1 MRKIALLIA
10 LTIFGLTQANAQ
22 NFGFKGGYN
31 YSSFNGDVAKDNTL
45 KGLSGFY
52 VGALLELPLGDVISI
67 QPEVIYSRQG
77 AAWEKD
83 YNIPILGKGSL
94 KNDLRLDYL
103 NIPVMAKVNLGPLF
117 LQGGVQFGFLV
128 GKPEVGRYI
137 TNVRMGTLLD
147 KDSYNSFDFGVGA
160 GLGFNFNRRFFA
172 EARYTHSLTNVFDP
186 NDDYFKASGIG
197 SNNNNFK
204 NAVLSIGL
212 GMKF

>member
-52 VGALLELPLGDVISI
+52 VGALLELPLGDVISL

-77 AAWEKD
+77 AAWEKA
-83 YNIPILGKGSL
+83 YNAPILGKDNL

-128 GKPEVGRYI
+128 GKPETSSTVNGLRV
-137 TNVRMGTLLD
+137 TEQVD
-147 KDSYNSFDFGVGA
+147 KDAYASFDFGVGA
-160 GLGFNFNRRFFA
+160 GLGVNLSQHFFV
-172 EARYTHSLTNVFDP
+172 EARYTHSLTNALDP
-186 NDDYFKASGIG
+186 NNNSLKNAHISDD
-197 SNNNNFK
+197 NNFK
-204 NAVLSIGL
+204 NAVLSLGL
-212 GMKF
+212 GVKF

>member
-77 AAWEKD
+77 AVWEQKD
-83 YNIPILGKGSL
+83 ILGEFKKDL
-94 KNDLRLDYL
+94 KLDYL

-128 GKPEVGRYI
+128 DKPEVSYTRGAQRV
-137 TNVRMGTLLD
+137 TEKVD
-147 KDSYNSFDFGVGA
+147 KDAYASFDFGVGA
-160 GLGFNFNRRFFA
+160 GLGVNLSQHFFV
-172 EARYTHSLTNVFDP
+172 EARYTHSLTNALDP
-186 NDDYFKASGIG
+186 NNNSLKNAHISDD
-197 SNNNNFK
+197 NNFK
-204 NAVLSIGL
+204 NAVLSLGL
-212 GMKF
+212 GVKF

>member
-52 VGALLELPLGDVISI
+52 VGALLELPLGDVLSL

-94 KNDLRLDYL
+94 KNDIKLDYL

-128 GKPEVGRYI
+128 GKPETSSTVNGRRV
-137 TNVRMGTLLD
+137 TEELD
-147 KDSYNSFDFGVGA
+147 KDAYASFDFGVGA
-160 GLGFNFNRRFFA
+160 GLGVNLSEHFFI
-172 EARYTHSLTNVFDP
+172 EARYTHSLTNALDP
-186 NDDYFKASGIG
+186 DNNSLKNASISDKND
-197 SNNNNFK
+197 FK
-204 NAVLSIGL
+204 NAVLSVGL
-212 GMKF
+212 GVKF

>member
-52 VGALLELPLGDVISI
+52 VGALLELPLGDVISL

-77 AAWEKD
+77 AAWEQKK
-83 YNIPILGKGSL
+83 ILGEFKKDL
-94 KNDLRLDYL
+94 KLDYL

-128 GKPEVGRYI
+128 GKPETSSTVNGLRV
-137 TNVRMGTLLD
+137 TEQVD
-147 KDSYNSFDFGVGA
+147 KDAYAAFDFGVGA
-160 GLGFNFNRRFFA
+160 GLGVNLSQHFFV
-172 EARYTHSLTNVFDP
+172 EARYTHSLTNALDP
-186 NDDYFKASGIG
+186 NNNSLKNAHISDD
-197 SNNNNFK
+197 NNFK
-204 NAVLSIGL
+204 NAVLSL
-212 GMKF
+212 VLRVKF

>member
-52 VGALLELPLGDVISI
+52 VGALLELPLGDVISL

-77 AAWEKD
+77 AAWEQK
-83 YNIPILGKGSL
+83 NILGEFKKDL
-94 KNDLRLDYL
+94 KLDYL

-128 GKPEVGRYI
+128 SKPKVNRLPN
-137 TNVRMGTLLD
+137 TSLFTLLD
-147 KDSYNSFDFGVGA
+147 KDSYNSFDFGVGV

-186 NDDYFKASGIG
+186 NDNLFKTSLI
-197 SNNNNFK
+197 SNDNNFK
-204 NAVLSIGL
+204 NTVLSIGL

>member
-52 VGALLELPLGDVISI
+52 VGALLELPLGDVISL

-77 AAWEKD
+77 AVWEQKD
-83 YNIPILGKGSL
+83 ILGEFKKDL
-94 KNDLRLDYL
+94 KLDYL

-128 GKPEVGRYI
+128 GKPEVSYTRGAQRI
-137 TNVRMGTLLD
+137 SQELD
-147 KDSYNSFDFGVGA
+147 KDAYASFDFGVGA
-160 GLGFNFNRRFFA
+160 GLGVNLSQHFFV
-172 EARYTHSLTNVFDP
+172 EARYTHSLTNALDP
-186 NDDYFKASGIG
+186 NNNSLKNAHISDD
-197 SNNNNFK
+197 NNFK
-204 NAVLSIGL
+204 NAVLSLGL
-212 GMKF
+212 GVKF

>member
-52 VGALLELPLGDVISI
+52 VGALLELPLGDVISL

-77 AAWEKD
+77 AAWEQK
-83 YNIPILGKGSL
+83 NILGEFKKDL
-94 KNDLRLDYL
+94 KLDYL

-128 GKPEVGRYI
+128 GKPETSSTVNGLRV
-137 TNVRMGTLLD
+137 TEQVE
-147 KDSYNSFDFGVGA
+147 KDAYASFDFGVGA
-160 GLGFNFNRRFFA
+160 GLGVNLSQHFFV
-172 EARYTHSLTNVFDP
+172 EARYTHSLTNALDP
-186 NDDYFKASGIG
+186 NNNSLKNAHISDD
-197 SNNNNFK
+197 NNFK
-204 NAVLSIGL
+204 NAVLSLGL
-212 GMKF
+212 GVKF

>member
-10 LTIFGLTQANAQ
+10 LTVFGLTQTNAQ

-52 VGALLELPLGDVISI
+52 VGALLELPLGDVLSI

-83 YNIPILGKGSL
+83 YNRPILGKGSL
-94 KNDLRLDYL
+94 KNDIKLDYL

-128 GKPEVGRYI
+128 GKPETSSTVNSLRV
-137 TNVRMGTLLD
+137 TEQVD
-147 KDSYNSFDFGVGA
+147 KDAYASFDFGVGA
-160 GLGFNFNRRFFA
+160 GLGVNLSQHFFV
-172 EARYTHSLTNVFDP
+172 EARYTHSLTNALDP
-186 NDDYFKASGIG
+186 NNNSLKNAHISDD
-197 SNNNNFK
+197 NNFK
-204 NAVLSIGL
+204 NAVLSLGL
-212 GMKF
+212 GVKF

>member
-31 YSSFNGDVAKDNTL
+31 YSSFNGEVAKDNTL

-52 VGALLELPLGDVISI
+52 VGALLELPLGDVLSL

-77 AAWEKD
+77 AAWEQKK
-83 YNIPILGKGSL
+83 ILGEFKKDL
-94 KNDLRLDYL
+94 KLDYL

-128 GKPEVGRYI
+128 GKPEVSYTRGAQRV
-137 TNVRMGTLLD
+137 TEKVD
-147 KDSYNSFDFGVGA
+147 KDAYAAFDFGVGA
-160 GLGFNFNRRFFA
+160 GLGVNLSQHFFV
-172 EARYTHSLTNVFDP
+172 EARYTHSLTNALDP
-186 NDDYFKASGIG
+186 NNNSLKNAHISDD
-197 SNNNNFK
+197 NNFK
-204 NAVLSIGL
+204 NAVLSLGL
-212 GMKF
+212 GVKF

>member
-52 VGALLELPLGDVISI
+52 VGALLELPLGDVISL

-77 AAWEKD
+77 AVWEQKD
-83 YNIPILGKGSL
+83 FSGEFKKDL
-94 KNDLRLDYL
+94 KLDYL

-128 GKPEVGRYI
+128 GKPETSSTVNGLRV
-137 TNVRMGTLLD
+137 TEQVD
-147 KDSYNSFDFGVGA
+147 KDAYAAFDFGVGA
-160 GLGFNFNRRFFA
+160 GLGVNLSQHFFV
-172 EARYTHSLTNVFDP
+172 EARYTHSLTNALDP
-186 NDDYFKASGIG
+186 NNNSLKNAHISDD
-197 SNNNNFK
+197 NNFK
-204 NAVLSIGL
+204 NAVLSLGL
-212 GMKF
+212 GVKF

>member
-52 VGALLELPLGDVISI
+52 IGALLELPLGDVISL

-77 AAWEKD
+77 AVWEQKD
-83 YNIPILGKGSL
+83 ILGEFKKDL
-94 KNDLRLDYL
+94 KLDYL

-128 GKPEVGRYI
+128 GKPETSSTINGLRV
-137 TNVRMGTLLD
+137 TEQVD
-147 KDSYNSFDFGVGA
+147 KDAYASFDFGVGA
-160 GLGFNFNRRFFA
+160 GLGVNLSHHFFV
-172 EARYTHSLTNVFDP
+172 EARYTHSLTNALDP
-186 NDDYFKASGIG
+186 NNNSLKNAHISDD
-197 SNNNNFK
+197 NNFK
-204 NAVLSIGL
+204 NAVLSLGL
-212 GMKF
+212 GVKF

>member
-22 NFGFKGGYN
+22 NLGFKGGYN

-52 VGALLELPLGDVISI
+52 VGALLELPLGDVISL

-77 AAWEKD
+77 AAWEQK
-83 YNIPILGKGSL
+83 NILGEFKKDL
-94 KNDLRLDYL
+94 KLDYL

-128 GKPEVGRYI
+128 GKPEVSYTRGAQRV
-137 TNVRMGTLLD
+137 TEKVD
-147 KDSYNSFDFGVGA
+147 KDAYASFDFGVGA
-160 GLGFNFNRRFFA
+160 GLGVNLSQHFFV
-172 EARYTHSLTNVFDP
+172 EARYTHSLTNALDP
-186 NDDYFKASGIG
+186 NNNSLKNAHISDD
-197 SNNNNFK
+197 NNFK
-204 NAVLSIGL
+204 NAVLSVGIGV
-212 GMKF
+212 KF